1 MKRIALVIAAGALVA
16 APISAQAAAKPTK
29 NIVQTAAGAGNF
41 KTLVKL
47 VTAAGLAPTLSGTT
61 NYTVLAPTDAA
72 FKKVPKAT
80 LAALGKDPALLKRV
94 LLYHVIPGKVTS
106 GQVVQLK
113 SAKTAAG
120 PSVKISVVGKTVR
133 VNTATVTAVDIMAT
147 NGVIH
152 VIDTVLIPA
161 AK

>member
-1 MKRIALVIAAGALVA
+1 MKRIALVVAAGALVA

-29 NIVQTAAGAGNF
+29 NIVQTAVGAGNF

-106 GQVVQLK
+106 GQVVKLK

-120 PSVKISVVGKTVR
+120 ASVKISVVGKTVR
-133 VNTATVTAVDIMAT
+133 VNTATVTAVDIVAT